1 MAEKKPKSKN
11 GKRAAKKKPADNFDQ
26 FLAERFAELRRELDA
41 HIAAPGLT
49 AKKTGQLAH
58 FPRPAGQLTRG
69 GWKLGIAAVVLA
81 AVAVP
86 MVMQLNQKQAEMKAT
101 VSSPAAEQRSEPHIA
116 LNKNDAE
123 NDEVVAEEEKPAA
136 RKSRRA
142 KTDPAKKKIA
152 GRAYEKEAPE
162 APASDDG
169 AMAYSKR
176 SLPPMADADAAPSP
190 KGESAKVALAP
201 SAPAAPAAEGSE
213 HRAEEASERNNLAA
227 AGAPAEIQSRSAPIA
242 DAKFRLKQ
250 EEVAAEEKAEMEKLW
265 KEFEKDPEKFRKDAK
280 RTERLKMLL
289 VRHDTRS
296 RAKRLSTK

>member
-1 MAEKKPKSKN
+1 MAEKKPKGTS

-69 GWKLGIAAVVLA
+69 GWKLGIAAVLLA

-116 LNKNDAE
+116 LNKNEAHD
-123 NDEVVAEEEKPAA
+123 DEVVAEEEKPAA
-136 RKSRRA
+136 RRAQPA
-142 KTDPAKKKIA
+142 KTGATKKKIA
-152 GRAYEKEAPE
+152 GKADEEKVPE
-162 APASDDG
+162 APAKDAG
-169 AMAYSKR
+169 AMAYGKR
-176 SLPPMADADAAPSP
+176 SLPPMAEADAPP
-190 KGESAKVALAP
+190 TTKGEAAKATMASP
-201 SAPAAPAAEGSE
+201 APAAPAA
-213 HRAEEASERNNLAA
+213 ADSERRADETRARDNLS
-227 AGAPAEIQSRSAPIA
+227 AGAPAEMQSRSAPIA

-250 EEVAAEEKAEMEKLW
+250 EEIAAEEKAEMEKLW

-289 VRHDTRS
+289 ARHDTRS